1 MYFFFWRA
9 NNLDSSDYLPLYH
22 MAHYYA
28 INRQINES
36 LEYVQKALKLKPDDK
51 ESLHLLAL
59 LLTSTKSYE
68 EAYTVINKACALYE
82 DFE

>member
-1 MYFFFWRA
+1 
-9 NNLDSSDYLPLYH
+9 

-36 LEYVQKALKLKPDDK
+36 LEYIQKSLKLKADDK
-51 ESLHLLAL
+51 DSLHLLAL
-59 LLTSTKSYE
+59 LLTATKNYD
-68 EAYTVINKACALYE
+68 EAHVVISKACALYE